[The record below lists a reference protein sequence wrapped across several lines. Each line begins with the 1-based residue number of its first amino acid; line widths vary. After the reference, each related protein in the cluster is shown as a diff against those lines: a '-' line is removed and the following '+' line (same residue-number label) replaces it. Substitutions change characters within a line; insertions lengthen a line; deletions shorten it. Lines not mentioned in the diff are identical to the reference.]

1 MFLFLVF
8 HFVNIGGWI
17 VTVELAIQ
25 DYQANRTEGATR
37 PKEFV
42 EFTTPAPPPAL
53 AQNCLTSAGIL
64 FEWRIE
70 EKGFS
75 LPVNATKRMNQKLH
89 QEFSRICPVGSIPSS
104 KTLPP
109 KC

>member
-1 MFLFLVF
+1 M
-8 HFVNIGGWI
+8 
-17 VTVELAIQ
+17 TAELAIQ

-42 EFTTPAPPPAL
+42 EFATTAPPPAL
-53 AQNCLTSAGIL
+53 AQNCFTSIGIL
-64 FEWRIE
+64 FEWRME

-75 LPVNATKRMNQKLH
+75 LPVNATKRPKLELH

-104 KTLPP
+104 KTLPL